1 MKYYIINRLQLN
13 SPKWNSTILSLTRRI
28 LFYSSINR
36 SSAPLHAVPRPD
48 YALSSFYNFS
58 LGWKCPEWVV
68 IHSPALCRLMWLPGC
83 AAIRRLSLS
92 PSLFVL
98 VLCRRLCSS
107 FPLLHTRN
115 VTHTLSPLVVL
126 ECVLVGQRLHNT
138 ELWVPSHVF
147 VHHDDTQASAPAE
160 MTEEGT
166 KVVQKSSSPV
176 HRHDSSSAQWLQH
189 FV

>member
-1 MKYYIINRLQLN
+1 MCCY
-13 SPKWNSTILSLTRRI
+13 SP
-28 LFYSSINR
+28 SI
-36 SSAPLHAVPRPD
+36 
-48 YALSSFYNFS
+48 
-58 LGWKCPEWVV
+58 
-68 IHSPALCRLMWLPGC
+68 
-83 AAIRRLSLS
+83 S

-147 VHHDDTQASAPAE
+147 VHHDDTQVSTPAE

-176 HRHDSSSAQWLQH
+176 QRNDSSSAQWLQH
-189 FV
+189 LLNTSASLEEGGYQTAKLLRKCSQLHKHTLAQRKVSVDYNLCLSRYISLTKMYLF